1 MMYTH
6 LFKSLPATSAA
17 FASVL
22 AGVAAVNQSED
33 GWKKK
38 MMTTQCHHKTKDVVG
53 MLHDLDERV
62 SFLLSCCW

>member
-6 LFKSLPATSAA
+6 LFKSLPASSAA

-22 AGVAAVNQSED
+22 AGAFAASKSERTDANETVAG
-33 GWKKK
+33 GWSKL
-38 MMTTQCHHKTKDVVG
+38 TQCHHKEKDVVG

-62 SFLLSCCW
+62 S